1 MESNIKEEINRL
13 IVWSANLQ
21 PLNVSQCK
29 KVAPKIKKWEIF
41 RFIWRY
47 SKFTKS
53 NKKEKFKR
61 RKLIDYDNK
70 EHFTDW
76 EKYDEYNKYEKIP
89 DKIVGVLDQQ
99 NVETDWSWKYR
110 FLEESI

>member
-1 MESNIKEEINRL
+1 MREFQIHM
-13 IVWSANLQ
+13 
-21 PLNVSQCK
+21 
-29 KVAPKIKKWEIF
+29 KIH
-41 RFIWRY
+41 
-47 SKFTKS
+47 KFTKS

-70 EHFTDW
+70 EHFTDR

-99 NVETDWSWKYR
+99 NVETD
-110 FLEESI
+110 